1 MKFWIWSYAVL
12 VGVVGWMTLQSQSTS
27 SDNAKPKVSEEILNR
42 SKKATFGGGCFWCTE
57 AMLEG
62 IDGIIDVVS
71 GYSGGHV
78 ENPTYKH
85 VCEGTTGHA
94 EVVQVTFDPET
105 ISYERLLEMFWRS
118 HDPTTLNRQGADVG
132 TQYRSTILWHDE
144 DQKKV
149 AEVSMKEAAGLFK
162 DPIVTKLEKFEIF
175 YPAED
180 YHQDYFAK
188 NPRAGYCVFV
198 IKPKLKKFKDYLK
211 K

>member
-1 MKFWIWSYAVL
+1 MKVWIWSCAVL
-12 VGVVGWMTLQSQSTS
+12 AGVMGWMSLQSQSTS
-27 SDNAKPKVSEEILNR
+27 SDSSKPKVSEEVLKR
-42 SKKATFGGGCFWCTE
+42 SAKATFGGGCFWCTE

-78 ENPTYKH
+78 KNPTYRH

-144 DQKKV
+144 NQKKV
-149 AEVSMKEAAGLFK
+149 AQASMKEAAGLFNN
-162 DPIVTKLEKFEIF
+162 PIVTKIEKFEIF

-188 NPRAGYCVFV
+188 NPRAGYCVYV
-198 IKPKLKKFKDYLK
+198 IQPKLKKFKDYLK

>member
-1 MKFWIWSYAVL
+1 
-12 VGVVGWMTLQSQSTS
+12 
-27 SDNAKPKVSEEILNR
+27 
-42 SKKATFGGGCFWCTE
+42 
-57 AMLEG
+57 MLEG
-62 IDGIIDVVS
+62 IDGVIDVVS

-78 ENPTYKH
+78 KNPSYKH

-144 DQKKV
+144 DQQKV
-149 AEVSMKEAAGLFK
+149 AQASMKEAAGLFK
-162 DPIVTKLEKFEIF
+162 APIVTKIEKFEIF

-188 NPRAGYCVFV
+188 NPRAGYCVYV
-198 IKPKLKKFKDYLK
+198 IQPKLKKFKDYLK
-211 K
+211 E

>member
-1 MKFWIWSYAVL
+1 MKVWIWSCAVL
-12 VGVVGWMTLQSQSTS
+12 AGVLGWMTLQSQSTS
-27 SDNAKPKVSEEILNR
+27 SDNSKPEVSEEVLQR

-62 IDGIIDVVS
+62 INGIIDVVS

-78 ENPTYKH
+78 KNPTYRH

-144 DQKKV
+144 DQKTV
-149 AEVSMKEAAGLFK
+149 AETSMKNAAALFK
-162 DPIVTKLEKFEIF
+162 NPIVTKIEKFEIF

-198 IKPKLKKFKDYLK
+198 IQPKLKKFKDYLK
-211 K
+211 E

>member
-1 MKFWIWSYAVL
+1 MKVWIWSCAVL
-12 VGVVGWMTLQSQSTS
+12 AGVLGWMTLQSQSTS
-27 SDNAKPKVSEEILNR
+27 SDNSKPEVSEEVLQR

-78 ENPTYKH
+78 KNPTYRH

-144 DQKKV
+144 DQKTV
-149 AEVSMKEAAGLFK
+149 AETSMKNAAGLFAN
-162 DPIVTKLEKFEIF
+162 PIVTKIEKFEIF

-180 YHQDYFAK
+180 
-188 NPRAGYCVFV
+188 
-198 IKPKLKKFKDYLK
+198 
-211 K
+211 

>member
-1 MKFWIWSYAVL
+1 MKVWIWSCAVL
-12 VGVVGWMTLQSQSTS
+12 VGVLGWMSLKSESS
-27 SDNAKPKVSEEILNR
+27 ASDNSKAKVSEEVLQR

-62 IDGIIDVVS
+62 IDGILDVVS

-78 ENPTYKH
+78 KNPTYKH

-94 EVVQVTFDPET
+94 EVVQVSFDPET

-149 AEVSMKEAAGLFK
+149 AEASMKQAAALFK
-162 DPIVTKLEKFEIF
+162 NPIVTKIEPFEIF

-188 NPRAGYCVFV
+188 NPNAGYCVFV
-198 IKPKLKKFKDYLK
+198 IKPKLKKFKNYLEE
-211 K
+211 